1 VIVLRSQTVRP
12 TAYAL
17 LLVLS
22 FATPAGADFQA
33 GADAYDRG
41 DYATALREWRPLV
54 EQGDA
59 TAQYNLGL
67 LYANGQGMPQDD
79 AQAGKWYAKA
89 ALQGHAKAQVDLGDL
104 CIKGQGIPQ
113 DYTMALFL
121 CRLAADQGNALAQVK
136 LGRMYERGKGVPQDF
151 VQANMWYNLGAANGE
166 KFGAELRDA
175 LAKRMIPS
183 QIAEAHKLAREWKPK
198 TKLAT
203 ITPTAKP

>member
-1 VIVLRSQTVRP
+1 MNDDRLIALRFPV
-12 TAYAL
+12 A
-17 LLVLS
+17 LVLS
-22 FATPAGADFQA
+22 VVCLTAPVWADFKA
-33 GADAYDRG
+33 GVDAYHRG
-41 DYATALREWRPLV
+41 DYATAMRELRPLA

-89 ALQGHAKAQVDLGDL
+89 ALQGHAKAQVDLGAL
-104 CIKGQGIPQ
+104 CIKGQDIPQ
-113 DYTMALFL
+113 DYTMASSL

-136 LGRMYERGKGVPQDF
+136 LGRMYERGKGVPRDF
-151 VQANMWYNLGAANGE
+151 VWANMWYSLAAANGE
-166 KFGAELRDA
+166 EFGAELRDA
-175 LAKRMIPS
+175 LAKRMVPS

-203 ITPTAKP
+203 ITPTSKP